1 MSWDQCIHVF
11 LCILDLV
18 SIWVRSLIPHFEYEM
33 CLSNIFSAPHLLLVE
48 VGGRGNVCAG
58 AGGGGEAGGV
68 VHDGVGHVVVA
79 SRVPALLVLLA
90 GHRGHLGPGEPWAAP
105 GQVGHTVTTN
115 IS

>member
-1 MSWDQCIHVF
+1 MS
-11 LCILDLV
+11 
-18 SIWVRSLIPHFEYEM
+18 
-33 CLSNIFSAPHLLLVE
+33 HLLLVE
-48 VGGRGNVCAG
+48 MSRSCDVGAWT
-58 AGGGGEAGGV
+58 GGGGEAGGV